1 MSLEHSP
8 TRSDPTAVTGMDGSA
23 RGPPDASDYWQGLI
37 DEECAAKFLKLSQR
51 TMQGYRYRGGGPN
64 YIAVSS
70 RCVRYRRIDLRR
82 WADARLRASTSDTG
96 PEAA

>member
-1 MSLEHSP
+1 M
-8 TRSDPTAVTGMDGSA
+8 GMDGSP

-37 DEECAAKFLKLSQR
+37 DEKLAAEFLKLSQR
-51 TMQGYRYRGGGPN
+51 TMQGHRYRGGGPK
-64 YIAVSS
+64 YIALSS

-82 WADARLRASTSDTG
+82 WAEAHLRNSTSDSG